1 MPFRPTIDNEIV
13 HIRPTANEAGFC
25 RPVIMGATS
34 DEFNAFWYG
43 VPGLLAFDEK
53 LLAAQSAER
62 SPAERKCPAAAA
74 GSAATARSMLKLS
87 TEATFLEPM
96 LNILD
101 RHAANGGIGFAYQF
115 DWSPSGSPLGACH
128 CIELPF
134 LFGNLKTWK
143 KAAMLAGAGD
153 EELSSLRRDFQR
165 AIISFVVN
173 GDPATGSQVEWPG
186 FERGGPLLHFGRS
199 IEKSAGVSHADR

>member
-1 MPFRPTIDNEIV
+1 MPP
-13 HIRPTANEAGFC
+13 
-25 RPVIMGATS
+25 
-34 DEFNAFWYG
+34 
-43 VPGLLAFDEK
+43 
-53 LLAAQSAER
+53 LAACR
-62 SPAERKCPAAAA
+62 SRIFSI
-74 GSAATARSMLKLS
+74 GSRNVASVDNLS
-87 TEATFLEPM
+87 
-96 LNILD
+96 
-101 RHAANGGIGFAYQF
+101 
-115 DWSPSGSPLGACH
+115 
-128 CIELPF
+128 IELPF